1 MNRAKKSQNSVLHT
15 LERILTSRS
24 SILNQ
29 DKGFRKAS
37 YLWRFDLLPI
47 LAKRI
52 IFNID
57 DEIVNH
63 ELNLLLL
70 YLRSLLQNLS
80 TPGAGMVVRNMSDQG
95 YLYTIQIFLPIF
107 FSNQLKSQ
115 I

>member
-52 IFNID
+52 IFDID

-70 YLRSLLQNLS
+70 YLSLSSAKFIYPGSGNGSSEHVRSGVPLHNSNFPPYFLL
-80 TPGAGMVVRNMSDQG
+80 
-95 YLYTIQIFLPIF
+95 
-107 FSNQLKSQ
+107 
-115 I
+115 